1 MLEKTKQWINNNRAQ
16 YTYGLFVF
24 KLIVF
29 YFVWDYA
36 MYEWVNSQSYMFVLN
51 EYLAHSTATLLSI
64 MGLNSTNE
72 VDRIF
77 IDGVNVVNIGS
88 PCNGVGF
95 LGLILAF
102 IFSTPTALVNKL
114 LFIPLSMFFV
124 FMLNV
129 LRIGLLAI
137 NYKFWPSTFDFNHK
151 YLFLYSVYFLVFWI
165 WYLWFQKTSQKIA
178 KV

>member
-36 MYEWVNSQSYMFVLN
+36 MYEWVNNQSYMLALN
-51 EYLAHSTATLLSI
+51 EYLAHSSSKLLALLGFKATSI
-64 MGLNSTNE
+64 ANQ
-72 VDRIF
+72 VY
-77 IDGVNVVNIGS
+77 IDGTNVVNIGS
-88 PCNGVGF
+88 ACNGIGF

-102 IFSTPTALVNKL
+102 IFSTPTPLINKL
-114 LFIPLSMFFV
+114 LFIPLSIFIV
-124 FMLNV
+124 FMLNI

-137 NYKFWPSTFDFNHK
+137 NYKFWPSTFEFNHK
-151 YLFLYSVYFLVFWI
+151 YIFLYSVYFLVFWI
-165 WYLWFQKTSQKIA
+165 WYLWFQNTSHKIA